1 MDKWLIALG
10 VAFGVINFWMQASY
24 TFRNR
29 GKKLGKVL
37 AMPLFLKLN
46 LLSVFGV
53 MKSFEGE
60 SGEAT
65 FTGLFFSAIFCIT
78 TGVAGY
84 YNSIKYLEGYRGGK
98 LSKVLFYVMII
109 IIFLA
114 GTIPVHQEIYK
125 SLTIG
130 FLVGG
135 TVFLLTGFLSNKFDL
150 RDIWRAIKKLGVIIM
165 RAFKKNTRP

>member
-1 MDKWLIALG
+1 
-10 VAFGVINFWMQASY
+10 MQASY
-24 TFRNR
+24 TFPNR
-29 GKKLGKVL
+29 GKALGKVL
-37 AMPLFLKLN
+37 AMPLILKLN

-53 MKSFEGE
+53 VRAFEGE

-98 LSKVLFYVMII
+98 LSKVLFYIMII

-114 GTIPVHQEIYK
+114 GTIPAHQEIY
-125 SLTIG
+125 SALTIG

-135 TVFLLTGFLSNKFDL
+135 TLFLLIGFSYNKFGL

-165 RAFKKNTRP
+165 RAFKKNIRP

>member
-24 TFRNR
+24 TFPNR
-29 GKKLGKVL
+29 EKKLGKVL

-53 MKSFEGE
+53 TKSFEGE
-60 SGEAT
+60 FGEAT

-84 YNSIKYLEGYRGGK
+84 YNSIKYLEGYRGGEV
-98 LSKVLFYVMII
+98 SKFLFYTMII

-114 GTIPVHQEIYK
+114 GIIPAHQEIYK

-135 TVFLLTGFLSNKFDL
+135 TIFLLIGFFSNKFGFRDL
-150 RDIWRAIKKLGVIIM
+150 WRAIKKLGVIII
-165 RAFKKNTRP
+165 RAFKKTMRP